1 MPTMIE
7 KKKRYS
13 RKELLDLAFP
23 GTPERNDYTGRY
35 ITTYKEAYEY
45 FKKGYYEFK
54 TINKELRELAYTSH
68 TGEKYKDLYEAL
80 YDESV
85 STKMVEAFFQYQD
98 GQSTTVEAEMKF
110 YTMEGVA

>member
-1 MPTMIE
+1 M
-7 KKKRYS
+7 
-13 RKELLDLAFP
+13 LLD
-23 GTPERNDYTGRY
+23 
-35 ITTYKEAYEY
+35 
-45 FKKGYYEFK
+45 EFEC
-54 TINKELRELAYTSH
+54 NKDWRRQHPFCVLSKLQLRCRGLM
-68 TGEKYKDLYEAL
+68 EKYKDLYDAL